1 MPKIPDT
8 ADKIEVIHAV
18 EHNLEE
24 LRRRAGLNQLQI
36 VHLPHP
42 PTCKEATHSS
52 LQPHCH

>member
-18 EHNLEE
+18 ERNLEE

-42 PTCKEATHSS
+42 PMCKEATHSS
-52 LQPHCH
+52 L